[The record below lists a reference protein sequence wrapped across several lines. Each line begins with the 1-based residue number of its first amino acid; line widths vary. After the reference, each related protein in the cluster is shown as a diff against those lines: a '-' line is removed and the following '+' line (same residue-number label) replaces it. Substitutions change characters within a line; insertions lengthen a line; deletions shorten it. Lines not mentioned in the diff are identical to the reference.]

1 MLDMNIYLTMGIGLI
16 LMDLVGA
23 YAPHWVLL
31 QLELGKDVV
40 PLEVP
45 FTSLPADL
53 ASMTE
58 TDTTVNGKNLGFPVS
73 QQILLANQQFVD
85 EHPVARAWF
94 KQVEIPVEAMNAE
107 SLRIQEGEDTPEDIR
122 IHAEE
127 WVSGNRALFEGW
139 LEEALSTA
147 N

>member
-1 MLDMNIYLTMGIGLI
+1 M
-16 LMDLVGA
+16 
-23 YAPHWVLL
+23 
-31 QLELGKDVV
+31 GKDVV

-45 FTSLPADL
+45 FTALPDDL

-58 TDTTVNGKNLGFPVS
+58 TDTTVNGKNFGFPVA